1 MLSKMVPGIL
11 FALVCSLMSGYFMIL
26 FIFSQILISVV
37 ALLFLI
43 TFFGLVLFLKAV
55 VIHKA
60 KV

>member
-26 FIFSQILISVV
+26 FIFSQILISV
-37 ALLFLI
+37 LFLI

>member
-11 FALVCSLMSGYFMIL
+11 FALVCSLMSGYCMIL
-26 FIFSQILISVV
+26 FIFSQILISV
-37 ALLFLI
+37 LFFI